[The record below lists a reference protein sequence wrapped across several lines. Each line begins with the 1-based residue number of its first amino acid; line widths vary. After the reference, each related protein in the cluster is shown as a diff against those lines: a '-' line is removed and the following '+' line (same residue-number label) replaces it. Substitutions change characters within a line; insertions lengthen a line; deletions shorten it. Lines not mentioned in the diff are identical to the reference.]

1 MTRRQR
7 SSFGSVAKID
17 RDTWRLRWWADTPE
31 GRRRVSETV
40 HGTRWDADRRLAEIF
55 ADDKVRRGGCPTIGY
70 AYEHWWLPDAMASV
84 APATLRLYEGNWKNH
99 SGKRWADVPCDSVR
113 RVDYQEW
120 ILTKTWAV
128 ANVARTLLRQVVNKA
143 VLYEACD
150 KNPFDFDL
158 KMPPKGP
165 EQSKDTMTLPELLDA
180 ASRLRGEVV
189 EAPFLLAAFGSCR
202 VGESMAVRC
211 DEVHALEVDGV
222 RFAVAPIVR
231 QVDNRTADVV
241 DRLKTDHSERPVL
254 LPSRLGDR
262 LLEIAE
268 ERAAAGDPWLYGD
281 GCGGVFTQQTLRQ
294 QWRRACDRHGVSR
307 IPFRNLRNSWET
319 FMRWEVGVAPDAIER
334 MMGHTDGSV
343 TATYYDR
350 PTEEQFAAA
359 FAKAYKR
366 VPFADNWDR

>member
-1 MTRRQR
+1 MPRRR
-7 SSFGSVAKID
+7 AAFGSITKLD

-40 HGTRWDADRRLAEIF
+40 HGTRRDAEHRLAEIHVEVGV
-55 ADDKVRRGGCPTIGY
+55 DRGGVPTVGY
-70 AYEHWWLPDAMASV
+70 AYEHWWLPDAKDGIS
-84 APATLRLYEGNWKNH
+84 PATLRLYENSWKNH
-99 SGKRWADVPCDSVR
+99 CREKWADVPCDSAR
-113 RVDYQEW
+113 RVDYQAW

-150 KNPFDFDL
+150 RNPFDFDV

-165 EQSKDTMTLPELLDA
+165 EQSKDTMRLPELLDA
-180 ASRLRGEVV
+180 ASRLRGDVV

-202 VGESMAVRC
+202 VGEAMAVRC
-211 DEVHALEVDGV
+211 DEVHAVEADGV

-231 QVDNRTADVV
+231 QVDNRTAAVV

-254 LPSRLGDR
+254 IPSRLGDR
-262 LLEIAE
+262 LLEIAGQ
-268 ERAAAGDPWLYGD
+268 RSAAGDPWLYGD
-281 GCGGVFTQQTLRQ
+281 GCGGTFTQTTLREH
-294 QWRRACDRHGVSR
+294 WRKACERHGLAR

-319 FMRWEVGVAPDAIER
+319 FMRWEAGVAPDAIER

-359 FAKAYKR
+359 FAKAYKIR
-366 VPFADNWDR
+366 PFADNWDV